1 MVRETKRRILRREY
15 HAKKKENDFWRTPLN
30 RLIKTALIASCVLS
44 QQSIAGTMGPI
55 LEITHPWSV
64 TGSIGYTVYEDMYRD
79 DGQTA
84 LGRFAI
90 GRDVYTGHSLT
101 WGFEVGVQS
110 GNTMRYFPSQEA
122 IDALGGLPIQT
133 TVKPLLDV
141 LVTLKTASF
150 GTTPI
155 FAQLKGGIA
164 YRRWQFNDRDSIND
178 KSQIAGEVQ
187 AGLGYAL
194 SERANL
200 SVSYQGIFGGNP
212 DFHFNADSAT
222 GRVSNIPVQ
231 NGVLLGL
238 TVTV

>member
-1 MVRETKRRILRREY
+1 MDFTRVFGQGLDRLSMLRTRCS
-15 HAKKKENDFWRTPLN
+15 FLG
-30 RLIKTALIASCVLS
+30 LS
-44 QQSIAGTMGPI
+44 LACMTLPSMAGSMGDVDVPVS
-55 LEITHPWSV
+55 HPWSV
-64 TGSIGYTVYEDMYRD
+64 TGSLGYTVYEDMYRD

-90 GRDVYTGHSLT
+90 GRDVYTGNSLT

-110 GNTMRYFPSQEA
+110 GNTMRYFPSFEA

-133 TVKPLLDV
+133 TVKPMFDA

-164 YRRWQFNDRDSIND
+164 YRHWQFNDRDSIND

-187 AGLGYAL
+187 AGLGCSI
-194 SERANL
+194 SERASL
-200 SVSYQGIFGGNP
+200 SLSYQGIFGSNP
-212 DFHFNADSAT
+212 DFRFNADSAT